1 MYKAIQSEFQQE
13 MEDAYMNTWQ
23 MIKTLTEAKLQFKH
37 LYFAVIDENEGISI
51 CYLRPNVGSIE
62 FRFYNLITKILEMN
76 PIIYPD
82 EKWIEITEEEAKIYL
97 GKNLYS
103 IDIVE

>member
-1 MYKAIQSEFQQE
+1 
-13 MEDAYMNTWQ
+13 MNTWQ
-23 MIKTLTEAKLQFKH
+23 MIKSLTEAKREFKH
-37 LYFAVIDENEGISI
+37 LYFAVIDENEGISL

-62 FRFYNLITKILEMN
+62 FRFYNLIANKLEMA

-82 EKWIEITEEEAKIYL
+82 ENWIEISEEQAKKYL

-103 IDIVE
+103 VDIVE

>member
-1 MYKAIQSEFQQE
+1 
-13 MEDAYMNTWQ
+13 MNTWQ

-37 LYFAVIDENEGISI
+37 LYFAVIDETEGVSI

-62 FRFYNLITKILEMN
+62 FRFYDLITRKLELS

-82 EKWIEITEEEAKIYL
+82 ERWIEITEEQAKKYL

-103 IDIVE
+103 VDIVE